1 MSQYCIIRI
10 CQRAINIINCA
21 QEGASLIAEEWAVK
35 EKTPIFH
42 AYIPGNLVTMDL
54 EKAFDS
60 LDHDFLSCALK
71 KFGFG
76 DDQQSAI
83 K

>member
-1 MSQYCIIRI
+1 MNIN
-10 CQRAINIINCA
+10 INIINCA
-21 QEGASLIAEEWAVK
+21 QEGASLIAEEGAVK
-35 EKTPIFH
+35 EKTPTFH
-42 AYIPGNLVTMDL
+42 AHIPGNLVTMDL

-60 LDHDFLSCALK
+60 KDHDFLSCALK